1 MIVMGVVESIKKYY
15 EGVCEKYVSLY
26 GKKRG
31 SHEFRKAVNKAVV
44 GYVASFILFPLTYVY
59 GKSLF
64 LSVVVFLVL
73 IISFILLPNSLIE
86 SKMKDLRR
94 SFSLN
99 MPDFLERVAIL
110 LDSGQNLWASIEK
123 AAMVNDDE
131 FSLEG
136 EISRTMKEINECRG
150 SEKDPCDAF
159 SDMAKRLESSHVS
172 SFVSLIVQN
181 SRKGQAEL
189 VEIIRMQAAIYRNDR
204 KNVARKLGEEATTLM
219 LIPTTIVF
227 IGILIM
233 LLSPAFLVI
242 YSI

>member
-1 MIVMGVVESIKKYY
+1 MGVVESIKRYC
-15 EGVCEKYVSLY
+15 EGVYKKYVGLY

-31 SHEFRKAVNKAVV
+31 RDEYWKAVNKTIV
-44 GYVASFILFPLTYVY
+44 GLIASFMLLPLTYVY
-59 GKSLF
+59 GKSLLISSIIF
-64 LSVVVFLVL
+64 VVLTV
-73 IISFILLPNSLIE
+73 SFILLPNSLVE
-86 SKMKDLRR
+86 SKMKELRR

-99 MPDFLERVAIL
+99 MPDYLERVAIL

-123 AAMVNDDE
+123 AAMVNEDE

-136 EISRTMKEINECRG
+136 EISRTMREIHECRG

-159 SDMAKRLESSHVS
+159 SDMAKRLASSHVS

-181 SRKGQAEL
+181 SRKGQSEL

-204 KNVARKLGEEATTLM
+204 KNVAKKLGEEATTLM

-227 IGILIM
+227 IGVLIL
-233 LLSPAFLVI
+233 LLAPAFLVI